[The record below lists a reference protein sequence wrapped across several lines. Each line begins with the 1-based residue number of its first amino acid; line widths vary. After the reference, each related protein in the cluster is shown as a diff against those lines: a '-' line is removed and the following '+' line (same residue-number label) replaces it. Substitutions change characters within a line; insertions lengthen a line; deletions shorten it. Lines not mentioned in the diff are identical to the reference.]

1 MGDNEAVAS
10 HRIIAGAL
18 PSWKPSKPIP
28 AIKSHILIGDAAQ
41 ARSKQGGDH
50 AESAH

>member
-10 HRIIAGAL
+10 HRIITGAL
-18 PSWKPSKPIP
+18 PSWKPSKPT
-28 AIKSHILIGDAAQ
+28 AIKSHILIGDAGQ
-41 ARSKQGGDH
+41 ARSKQGGHH